1 MKDEVV
7 NQNWGPAH
15 MTWPALTGQHAIC
28 SAGLLARLSS
38 HPKYEYLEFA
48 CTKYIALTR
57 VLLIIL
63 Y

>member
-7 NQNWGPAH
+7 NQNGGPAH

-38 HPKYEYLEFA
+38 HPKYE
-48 CTKYIALTR
+48 
-57 VLLIIL
+57 
-63 Y
+63 